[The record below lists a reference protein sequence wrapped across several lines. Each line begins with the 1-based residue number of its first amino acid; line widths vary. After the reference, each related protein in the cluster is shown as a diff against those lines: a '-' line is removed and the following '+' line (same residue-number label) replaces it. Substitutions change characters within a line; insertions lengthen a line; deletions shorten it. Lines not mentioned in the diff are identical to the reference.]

1 MDDIVPPTEP
11 NGALTPPPT
20 VPPVAS
26 EASFPLTPEPP
37 HRPEGVLEEA
47 AALLGTFAR
56 RALDFLDDLGDTI
69 AETAGLRGL
78 P

>member
-20 VPPVAS
+20 VPAVAS
-26 EASFPLTPEPP
+26 ETSFPLTPEPSG
-37 HRPEGVLEEA
+37 RSEGVLEEA
-47 AALLGTFAR
+47 AALLGTVAR
-56 RALDFLDDLGDTI
+56 RTLDFLDELGDTI
-69 AETAGLRGL
+69 AETVGLRGL